1 MIVAF
6 SNVIHSIVKAA
17 VFTITYSLKIKF
29 DLKQFQKTTMKT
41 WKLVSPRPWIGT
53 IRSRHAF
60 DYFDLFITITG
71 IEGRGGAFD
80 KKLQEPL
87 LHLILSSSTGD
98 DLMILL
104 IG

>member
-1 MIVAF
+1 
-6 SNVIHSIVKAA
+6 
-17 VFTITYSLKIKF
+17 
-29 DLKQFQKTTMKT
+29 MKT

-53 IRSRHAF
+53 IRSRHAC

-71 IEGRGGAFD
+71 IEGGGGGGAFD

-87 LHLILSSSTGD
+87 LHPTLSSSTGD

>member
-1 MIVAF
+1 MIAAF

-17 VFTITYSLKIKF
+17 VFTITYGLKIKF
-29 DLKQFQKTTMKT
+29 DLKQFQKTAMKT

-53 IRSRHAF
+53 IRSRHAC

-71 IEGRGGAFD
+71 IEGWGGGGHLT

-87 LHLILSSSTGD
+87 LHPILSYCD

>member
-6 SNVIHSIVKAA
+6 SNVIHSIVKVA

-29 DLKQFQKTTMKT
+29 DLKQFQKSTTKT

-53 IRSRHAF
+53 IRSQDAC

-71 IEGRGGAFD
+71 IEGWGWVGGGGV
-80 KKLQEPL
+80 
-87 LHLILSSSTGD
+87 I
-98 DLMILL
+98 
-104 IG
+104 